1 MIVAIS
7 WLLVFVSEVLWGP
20 LFRDQVGEILP
31 GEWGIENN
39 GMFCVFRENGL
50 WVSSESSD

>member
-1 MIVAIS
+1 MIVAIP

-31 GEWGIENN
+31 GEWGIENY
-39 GMFCVFRENGL
+39 GVFCVFRENGL